1 MATAST
7 PTNFVIN
14 QGNSQVYVAWD
25 LMSGATSYG
34 VTRGT
39 DGVNFATLASP
50 SVNYYLDTSVTS
62 GTQYYY
68 QVASINGSGTSGYS
82 SSLNIVPAPTAQM
95 SLGQIRLLSQQ
106 RADRVNSK
114 FITDAEWNQY
124 INQSYF
130 ELYDLLVSLYE
141 DYFLASPVSAVTDG
155 TAQIALPNGSNY
167 SSAPSFYK
175 LMGLDCCLN
184 ATANAWVTLRKFN
197 FGDRNKFVFPNI
209 TSTPLG
215 IFNMQYRVMGSNIQM
230 IPTPSA
236 GQTIRIW
243 YIPRLTQ
250 LLQDSDIA
258 DGVSGWTEY
267 MICDAAI
274 KALQKE
280 ESDVSVLMAEKQ
292 ALIARI
298 QGSGMNRDAGEPSTI
313 SNSRSFSE
321 RWGGLGG
328 DPGGGPWGG
337 V

>member
-14 QGNSQVYVAWD
+14 QGNAQVYLAWD
-25 LMSGATSYG
+25 LMSGATGYG
-34 VTRGT
+34 VKRGT

-50 SVNYYLDTSVTS
+50 TANLYLDTS
-62 GTQYYY
+62 GTVGTNYYY
-68 QVASINGSGTSGYS
+68 QVASINGSGTSAYS
-82 SSLNIVPAPTAQM
+82 TALSIVPAPTGQM
-95 SLGQIRLLSQQ
+95 SLGQLRLLSQQ

-114 FITDAEWNQY
+114 FITDSEWNTY

-130 ELYDLLVSLYE
+130 ELYDLLVTLYE
-141 DYFLASPVSAVTDG
+141 DYYLASPLSITTDG
-155 TAQIALPNGSNY
+155 SAHFALPNGTNY
-167 SSAPSFYK
+167 SSAAPFYK
-175 LMGLDCCLN
+175 LMGLDCALN
-184 ATANAWVTLRKFN
+184 STNNAYVTLKRFD
-197 FGDRNKFVFPNI
+197 FIDRNKFVFPNI

-215 IFNMQYRVMGSNIQM
+215 VFNMQYRVMGSYVEM
-230 IPTPSA
+230 IPIPSA
-236 GQTIRIW
+236 GQVLRLW

-250 LLQDSDIA
+250 LLSDTDIA

-298 QGSGMNRDAGEPSTI
+298 QGSGMNRDASQPDTI
-313 SNSRSFSE
+313 SNTRSYADRF
-321 RWGGLGG
+321 GGLGG

-337 V
+337 T